1 MRLLSLHILLLFIQF
16 LTFFCQFCGF
26 NAALEGFLPNKNSKI
41 LIINTNVV
49 KLMTYKYGY
58 WTAKCRN
65 NCKPSLIAAF
75 HLIRPEKPRQ
85 GPRFSVSVLYFLS
98 SIPSFFQSCVYFF
111 SLSYFHFCLFVR
123 GFRGCFCWFLHRGM
137 SSMTEMACAT
147 SPSSAFVAA
156 AFGASSSSVRQR
168 YQTVG
173 PLYVCQAGWATLPHS
188 YYALDYCS
196 PK

>member
-1 MRLLSLHILLLFIQF
+1 MH
-16 LTFFCQFCGF
+16 
-26 NAALEGFLPNKNSKI
+26 KI
-41 LIINTNVV
+41 LIMNTNVV

-65 NCKPSLIAAF
+65 NCKPSCWALIAAF
-75 HLIRPEKPRQ
+75 HHIRPEKPRQ
-85 GPRFSVSVLYFLS
+85 GPCFFVSVPHSLS
-98 SIPSFFQSCVYFF
+98 SIPSFFQSCVYFL
-111 SLSYFHFCLFVR
+111 SLSYFHFCLCVFVVF
-123 GFRGCFCWFLHRGM
+123 GGVFCCCFLHRGM

-147 SPSSAFVAA
+147 SPSSAFAAA